1 MSKRKIIT
9 QIGSLPYDDVDKAV
23 EYSLKH
29 DIPFLPELPKLGDAM
44 MEYIEKPGNLSCLEI
59 FKKKV
64 QGHVTVKIQCVGP
77 ATLILSGYDQDE
89 AITRAC
95 QHIDA
100 VINGLNTEEVILF
113 LDEPALGQV
122 GFDYQQLWSALFQ
135 SFDVTPGVHVCGNM
149 NWDDLFRSEVEI
161 ISFDASKYDI
171 TKYPGYR
178 SGKKIAWGTKSKTD
192 VKDFQT
198 DDLLTLPCGMGP
210 KFYSADDCEDNL
222 NNLTEISDY
231 FKS

>member
-1 MSKRKIIT
+1 MNKRKIIT
-9 QIGSLPYDDVDKAV
+9 QVGSLPYDDVDKAV
-23 EYSLKH
+23 EYSLRH

-44 MEYIEKPGNLSCLEI
+44 MEYIEKPGSLSCLDT
-59 FKKKV
+59 FKQKV
-64 QGHVTVKIQCVGP
+64 QGYETVKIQCVGP
-77 ATLILSGYDQDE
+77 ATLILSGYDQDQ
-89 AITRAC
+89 AISRAC

-100 VINGLNTEEVILF
+100 VVNNLNTKEVILF

-122 GFDYQQLWSALFQ
+122 GFDYQQLWSALFE

-149 NWDDLFRSEVEI
+149 NWDELFRSEVEI

-178 SGKKIAWGTKSKTD
+178 NCKKIAWGTKSKTD

-198 DDLLTLPCGMGP
+198 GDLLTLPCGMGP
-210 KFYSADDCEDNL
+210 KFYSVDDCEVNL
-222 NNLTEISDY
+222 NNLIEISDY
-231 FKS
+231 LSS